1 VVFMKK
7 CLKTIL
13 PAVALTTVVF
23 VARGSG
29 HVPRQLLLISD
40 KAEVTCGASTVVAVI
55 PVPVRITLPVFEK
68 RIVAVLPQ
76 EHPPILPDPALP
88 SLGDRSPPLTPLV

>member
-1 VVFMKK
+1 MKR
-7 CLKTIL
+7 LVKTIL
-13 PAVALTTVVF
+13 PVVALITVIF

-40 KAEVTCGASTVVAVI
+40 KAEVTCKASPVIAVI
-55 PVPVRITLPVFEK
+55 PIPVPIALPVFEK

-76 EHPPILPDPALP
+76 EHPPIRPDPALP
-88 SLGDRSPPLTPLV
+88 SLGDRSPPALILA